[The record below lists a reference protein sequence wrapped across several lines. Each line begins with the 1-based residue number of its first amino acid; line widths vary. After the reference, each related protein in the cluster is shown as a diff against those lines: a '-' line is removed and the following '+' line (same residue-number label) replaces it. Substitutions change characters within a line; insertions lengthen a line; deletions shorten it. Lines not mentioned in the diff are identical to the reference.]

1 MTKTQVVEK
10 DSAYSRGVLMVLCA
24 GICLSIG
31 GLIVRHIEAAD
42 GWQIVF
48 YRSTFFVVT
57 LLIFLAVRYRGRVV
71 QPFKRIGVNGLLV
84 AMFLGLGSICYLFA
98 ILLTTVA
105 NAVFIISAAPFFT
118 AAAAWLLLG
127 ERVRAVTWLFMAAA
141 LAGITLMFVD
151 GFVTGRWL
159 GNVLALGVVAS
170 FVGMLV
176 VIRQSKA
183 IDMVPATCLGGVV
196 AGIISAFMVDSF
208 WISRQDLILCILLGS
223 AQFGAG
229 FILITMGTRLVP
241 AAEVALLSLTE
252 TVLAPIWVWL
262 VINEIPS
269 VLTMFGGAVVLSA
282 VVSQAVLGI
291 RLERKAFTD

>member
-1 MTKTQVVEK
+1 MTRTQVVEK
-10 DSAYSRGVLMVLCA
+10 DSSYPRGVLMVLCA
-24 GICLSIG
+24 GICLSTG
-31 GLIVRHIEAAD
+31 GLIIRHIETAD
-42 GWQIVF
+42 GWQIMF
-48 YRSTFFVVT
+48 YRATSFVVT

-71 QPFKRIGVNGLLV
+71 QPFKSIGVNGLLV

-105 NAVFIISAAPFFT
+105 NAMFIISAAPFFT

-127 ERVRAVTWLFMAAA
+127 ERVRTVTWCFMTAA
-141 LAGITLMFVD
+141 LAGIGLMFVD

-176 VIRQSKA
+176 VIRRSKA

-196 AGIISAFMVDSF
+196 AGIISVFMVDTF

-241 AAEVALLSLTE
+241 AAEVALLALTE

-269 VLTMFGGAVVLSA
+269 VLTMLGGAVVLSA

-291 RLERKAFTD
+291 RMERKAFTD

>member
-196 AGIISAFMVDSF
+196 AGIISAFMADSF

>member
-1 MTKTQVVEK
+1 MTTTQSTAK
-10 DSAYSRGVLMVLCA
+10 DSTYRRGVLMVLCA

-31 GLIVRHIEAAD
+31 GLIVRHIETAD

-48 YRSTFFVVT
+48 YRATFFVVT

-71 QPFKRIGVNGLLV
+71 QPFKRTGVNGLLV

-118 AAAAWLLLG
+118 AVAAWLLLG
-127 ERVRAVTWLFMAAA
+127 ERVRAVTWFFMAAA
-141 LAGITLMFVD
+141 LAGIGLMFVD

-229 FILITMGTRLVP
+229 FILITMGTRLIR

-269 VLTMFGGAVVLSA
+269 VLTMLGGAVVLSA

>member
-151 GFVTGRWL
+151 GFVTGLWL

>member
-1 MTKTQVVEK
+1 MTTTQSTAK
-10 DSAYSRGVLMVLCA
+10 DSTYRRGALMVLCA
-24 GICLSIG
+24 GVCLSIG

>member
-1 MTKTQVVEK
+1 MTKTQVVQK

-24 GICLSIG
+24 GVCLSTG
-31 GLIVRHIEAAD
+31 GLLVRHIETAD

-48 YRSTFFVVT
+48 YRATFFVVT

-127 ERVRAVTWLFMAAA
+127 ERVRAVTWFFMAAA
-141 LAGITLMFVD
+141 LAGIGLMFVD

-196 AGIISAFMVDSF
+196 AGIISVFMVDTF

-223 AQFGAG
+223 GQFGAG

-241 AAEVALLSLTE
+241 AAEVAFLSLTE

-262 VINEIPS
+262 FVNEVPS
-269 VLTMFGGAVVLSA
+269 VFTLAGGAIVIAA
-282 VVSQAVLGI
+282 VAAQAVAGVRRDRALDA
-291 RLERKAFTD
+291 L

>member
-1 MTKTQVVEK
+1 MTKTQVVQK

-24 GICLSIG
+24 GVCLSTG
-31 GLIVRHIEAAD
+31 GLLVRHIETVD

-48 YRSTFFVVT
+48 YRAIFFVVT

-71 QPFKRIGVNGLLV
+71 QPFKRTGVNGLLV
-84 AMFLGLGSICYLFA
+84 AMFLGLGSVCYLFA

-141 LAGITLMFVD
+141 LAGIALMFVD

-196 AGIISAFMVDSF
+196 AGIISVFMVDSF

-241 AAEVALLSLTE
+241 AAEVAFLSLTE

-291 RLERKAFTD
+291 RMERKA

>member
-1 MTKTQVVEK
+1 
-10 DSAYSRGVLMVLCA
+10 
-24 GICLSIG
+24 
-31 GLIVRHIEAAD
+31 
-42 GWQIVF
+42 
-48 YRSTFFVVT
+48 
-57 LLIFLAVRYRGRVV
+57 
-71 QPFKRIGVNGLLV
+71 VNGLLV
-84 AMFLGLGSICYLFA
+84 AMFLGLGSVCYLFA

-118 AAAAWLLLG
+118 AVAAWLLLG
-127 ERVRAVTWLFMAAA
+127 ERVRAVTWFFMAAA
-141 LAGITLMFVD
+141 LAGIGLMFVD

-196 AGIISAFMVDSF
+196 AGIISVFMVDTF
-208 WISRQDLILCILLGS
+208 WISRHDLILCILLGS

-262 VINEIPS
+262 FVYEVPS
-269 VLTMFGGAVVLSA
+269 VFTLIGGAIVLTA
-282 VVSQAVLGI
+282 VVGQAVGGM
-291 RLERKAFTD
+291 RKQRAVNVYR

>member
-1 MTKTQVVEK
+1 
-10 DSAYSRGVLMVLCA
+10 
-24 GICLSIG
+24 
-31 GLIVRHIEAAD
+31 VRHIETAD

-48 YRSTFFVVT
+48 YRATFFVVT

-127 ERVRAVTWLFMAAA
+127 ERVRAVTWFFMAAA
-141 LAGITLMFVD
+141 LAGITLMFDD

-196 AGIISAFMVDSF
+196 AGIISVFMVDSF

-241 AAEVALLSLTE
+241 AAEVAFLSLTE

-262 VINEIPS
+262 FVNEVPS
-269 VLTMFGGAVVLSA
+269 VFTLAGGAIVIAA
-282 VVSQAVLGI
+282 VAAQAVAGVRRDRALDA
-291 RLERKAFTD
+291 L

>member
-1 MTKTQVVEK
+1 
-10 DSAYSRGVLMVLCA
+10 MVLCA
-24 GICLSIG
+24 GICLSTG
-31 GLIVRHIEAAD
+31 GLIVRHIETAD

-48 YRSTFFVVT
+48 YRATFFVVT

-71 QPFKRIGVNGLLV
+71 QPFKRIGVNGLSV

-127 ERVRAVTWLFMAAA
+127 ERVRTVTWFFMTTA
-141 LAGITLMFVD
+141 LAGIGLMFVD

-196 AGIISAFMVDSF
+196 AGIISAFMVDTF
-208 WISRQDLILCILLGS
+208 WISRHDLILCILLGS

-262 VINEIPS
+262 FVYEVPS
-269 VLTMFGGAVVLSA
+269 VFTLIGGAIVLAA
-282 VVSQAVLGI
+282 VVGQAVGGM
-291 RLERKAFTD
+291 RKQRAVNVYR

>member
-1 MTKTQVVEK
+1 MTKTQVVGK

-31 GLIVRHIEAAD
+31 GLIVRHIETAD

-48 YRSTFFVVT
+48 YRATFFVVT

-196 AGIISAFMVDSF
+196 AAIIAVFMVETF